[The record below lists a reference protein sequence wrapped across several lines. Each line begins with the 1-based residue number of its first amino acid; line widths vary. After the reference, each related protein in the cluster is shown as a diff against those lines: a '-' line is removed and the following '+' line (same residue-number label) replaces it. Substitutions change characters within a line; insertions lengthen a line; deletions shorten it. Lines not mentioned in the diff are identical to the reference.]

1 MNLPSVP
8 DGAKIIT
15 VGELTRGV
23 KKLLE
28 DAYRNVWISGEIS
41 NLSKPASG
49 HLYFTLKDSEAAL
62 RGVLWRSFA
71 LRLRFDLKDGMAVIV
86 RGQVSVYPPRGDYQ
100 IIVEELHPKG
110 IGAQE
115 LALRQ
120 LKEKLFRLGYFD
132 PARKRPLP
140 RFPQRLGLVTSP
152 TGAAIR
158 DMLEILG
165 KRWPGAEVW
174 VSPAKM
180 QGEGAAF
187 EIAGAIRKLN
197 RLRFEGGRRLD
208 VLLVGRGGGSVED
221 LWAFNEEVV
230 AQAIY
235 ESAIPVVS
243 AVGHETDVTVAD
255 MVADYRALTPSQ
267 AAVAATPHR
276 IELLEGLHGYEDRLR
291 AGLLQLLEN
300 RRRQLNELAGRR
312 AFRQP
317 LERIR
322 AAEQR
327 LDDWGERLR
336 RAIDNRLRF
345 SQKKL
350 EGLAGQL
357 EALSPLNVLSRGYSL
372 TRKIADRTV
381 VRGVQQ
387 VQPGERLLT
396 VLQHGQV
403 VSRVEEI
410 HDDPERSAAASQGK
424 PVAARMPL

>member
-1 MNLPSVP
+1 MNPPGIP
-8 DGAKIIT
+8 DGVKVIS

-28 DAYRNVWISGEIS
+28 DAFRNVWVSGEIS

-49 HLYFTLKDSEAAL
+49 HLYFTLKDTEAAL
-62 RGVLWRSFA
+62 RGVMWRGVA

-100 IIVEELHPKG
+100 IIIEELHPKG

-132 PARKRPLP
+132 PGRKKPLP
-140 RFPQRLGLVTSP
+140 RFPRRLALVTSP
-152 TGAAIR
+152 TGAAVR

-174 VSPAKM
+174 VCPAKM

-187 EIAGAIRKLN
+187 EIAGAIRRAN
-197 RLRFEGGRRLD
+197 RLRFDDGQRID

-243 AVGHETDVTVAD
+243 AVGHETDVSVAD

-267 AAVAATPHR
+267 AAVAATPNR
-276 IELLEGLHGYEDRLR
+276 IELLEGLHAYEDRLR
-291 AGLLQLLEN
+291 AGLLQLLDN
-300 RRRQLNELAGRR
+300 RRRELNDLAARR

-317 LERIR
+317 LERVR

-327 LDDWGERLR
+327 MDEWGERLR
-336 RAIDNRLRF
+336 RAADNRLRF
-345 SQKKL
+345 SKKRL
-350 EGLAGQL
+350 EALAGKL

-372 TRKIADRTV
+372 TRIIADRTV
-381 VRGVQQ
+381 VRDARQ
-387 VQPGERLLT
+387 VQPGDRLVT
-396 VLQHGQV
+396 ILQKGQV
-403 VSRVEEI
+403 VSRVEEVA
-410 HDDPERSAAASQGK
+410 DAPEWFAVQPGNPGAGRTPS
-424 PVAARMPL
+424 